1 MKANPEFQNQPNEF
15 WACIKLINQK
25 LNYSSDGKVTVPAP
39 EEVKVLFDE
48 LSLDTTKLFT
58 KKGNLTEFGKN
69 LFKYFQYRADVLNN
83 EVSKLLMDVEEAK
96 ALYQKLHKKYS
107 PTCKIPLNK
116 QKGEKRAPAYF
127 TGIINM
133 LIERH
138 VKGAATVYDP
148 RQITAFTNNN
158 FPARSLSRRVDGSFP
173 HEINPIALWEIKE
186 YYYTTTFGSR
196 IADGVYETMLDGY
209 ELKDVRSIV
218 QRDVFHYLM
227 IDSRRTWWEMGKP
240 YLCRIIDML
249 HMGLIT
255 ECLFGKEVVQR
266 IPELVKEW
274 MEVYKK
280 HASEFK
286 VDGTQF
292 EITLSD
298 PE

>member
-1 MKANPEFQNQPNEF
+1 MKANPEFIEKENDF
-15 WACIKLINQK
+15 WACVKLISQK
-25 LNYSSDGKVTVPAP
+25 QGYSKRGVIIVPTAH
-39 EEVKVLFDE
+39 EVKVLFGE
-48 LSLDTTKLFT
+48 LKLDATKLFA
-58 KKGNLTEFGKN
+58 KEGFGNAL
-69 LFKYFQYRADVLNN
+69 LRYFQHRADVLNN
-83 EVSKLLMDVEEAK
+83 EVSSLLMDVEEATT
-96 ALYQKLHKKYS
+96 LYTELHKKYS
-107 PTCKIPLNK
+107 PTCQIPMNK
-116 QKGEKRAPAYF
+116 QKGEKKSPAFF

-133 LIERH
+133 LIEQH
-138 VKGAATVYDP
+138 IKDAETNYDP
-148 RQITAFTNNN
+148 RQITAFTKDK

-209 ELKDVRSIV
+209 ELKDVRSII

-266 IPELVKEW
+266 IPELAKEW
-274 MEVYKK
+274 MEVYKI
-280 HASEFK
+280 HAAEYK
-286 VDGTQF
+286 VAGKQM
-292 EITLSD
+292 EITLSN
-298 PE
+298 P